1 LAIEGNAVT
10 RIHPILA
17 AMTRNKF
24 GAMLIVAQMAVT
36 LAFITNSFALIEQRI
51 AWSARP
57 TGVDEANVFVIRAS
71 TESHEDLEA
80 RRTSELAALRSLSGV
95 MDAYI
100 TNDYPLQGAG
110 SSGSVSLSP
119 DQRTP
124 PVRTSHYLGDEHAIH
139 TLGVTL
145 IAGRNFTP
153 EEVTT
158 HREDALPT
166 ARILLVSKALANT
179 LFPKG
184 DALGKSVYLS
194 NANPSQIVG
203 IIDRLQGPNFA
214 ATGRFST
221 FAENSTIRPSRPINV
236 YPRFMVRVQPGRL
249 ADVMKRAE
257 RTLLERD
264 SEMIMSAVS
273 MKEARAKAY
282 LGNRGLVVLLV
293 SISTALVLV
302 TGFGIVGLTSYWVTL
317 RRQQIGI
324 RRALGATRLN
334 ILQHFQRENLMI
346 AGTGALAGAVL
357 AVALNLW
364 MVQRFEM
371 VRMAN
376 TQVLGGALL
385 LLVLG
390 QIAVFLPARRAASI
404 PPALA
409 TRGG

>member
-1 LAIEGNAVT
+1 LAIESNAVM

-36 LAFITNSFALIEQRI
+36 LAFITNSFALIEQRV

-57 TGVDEANVFVIRAS
+57 TGLDEANVFVIRAS

-110 SSGSVSLSP
+110 SSGSISLGP
-119 DQRTP
+119 DQKKP

-153 EEVTT
+153 EEVMT

-166 ARILLVSKALANT
+166 ARILIVSKALANT
-179 LFPKG
+179 LFPEG

-236 YPRFMVRVQPGRL
+236 YPRFMVRAQPGGL

-257 RTLLERD
+257 RTLLEHD

-273 MKEARAKAY
+273 MREARAKAY

-293 SISTALVLV
+293 SISTALLLV

-324 RRALGATRLN
+324 RRALGATRMN

-346 AGTGALAGAVL
+346 AGTGVLAGAVL
-357 AVALNLW
+357 AVGLNLW

-376 TQVLGGALL
+376 SQVLGGAIL

>member
-1 LAIEGNAVT
+1 M

-24 GAMLIVAQMAVT
+24 GAILIVAQMAVT
-36 LAFITNSFALIEQRI
+36 LAFVTNSFALIEQRV

-57 TGVDEANVFVIRAS
+57 TGLDEANVFVIRAS
-71 TESHEDLEA
+71 TEPHEDLEA
-80 RRTSELAALRSLSGV
+80 RRTGELAALRNLSGV
-95 MDAYI
+95 VDAYI
-100 TNDYPLQGAG
+100 TNDYPLQGRG
-110 SSGSVSLSP
+110 WSGSVSRSP
-119 DQRTP
+119 DQKTP
-124 PVRTSHYLGDEHAIH
+124 SAQTAHYLGDEHALH

-158 HREDALPT
+158 VRDDALPI
-166 ARILLVSKALANT
+166 ARILILSKALANT

-184 DALGKSVYLS
+184 DALGKTIYKGDAVP
-194 NANPSQIVG
+194 AQIVG
-203 IIDRLQGPNFA
+203 IVDRLQGPNFA

-221 FAENSTIRPSRPINV
+221 FAENSIITPHRPINQ
-236 YPRFMVRVQPGRL
+236 YPSFMVRVQPGHL
-249 ADVMKRAE
+249 VEVMKRAE
-257 RTLLERD
+257 QMLLQHD
-264 SEMIMSAVS
+264 SEMILSAVS
-273 MKEARAKAY
+273 MEQARAKAY
-282 LGNRGLVVLLV
+282 LGNRGLVVLLL
-293 SISTALVLV
+293 SISTALLLV

-317 RRQQIGI
+317 RRQQIGV

-334 ILQHFQRENLMI
+334 ILQHFQKENLMI
-346 AGTGALAGAVL
+346 AATGALAGVVL

-376 TQVLGGALL
+376 SQVFGGALL

-404 PPALA
+404 LPAVA
-409 TRGG
+409 IRGG

>member
-1 LAIEGNAVT
+1 LAIEGNAVM

-36 LAFITNSFALIEQRI
+36 LAFITNSFALIEQRV

-57 TGVDEANVFVIRAS
+57 TGLDEANVFVIRAS

-119 DQRTP
+119 DQKAP
-124 PVRTSHYLGDEHAIH
+124 PVRTSHYLGDEHAIQ

-158 HREDALPT
+158 HRDDALPT
-166 ARILLVSKALANT
+166 ARILIVSKALANI

-194 NANPSQIVG
+194 NASPSQIVG
-203 IIDRLQGPNFA
+203 IIDRLQGPSFA
-214 ATGRFST
+214 ATGRSST
-221 FAENSTIRPSRPINV
+221 FAENSTIRPNRPINV

-257 RTLLERD
+257 RTLLEHD

-293 SISTALVLV
+293 SISTALLLV

-390 QIAVFLPARRAASI
+390 QIAVFLPARRAAWI

>member
-1 LAIEGNAVT
+1 M

-24 GAMLIVAQMAVT
+24 GAILIVAQMAVT
-36 LAFITNSFALIEQRI
+36 FAFITNSFALIEQRV

-57 TGVDEANVFVIRAS
+57 TGLDEANVFVIRAS
-71 TESHEDLEA
+71 TESHEDLDA
-80 RRTSELAALRSLSGV
+80 RRTGELAALRSLSGV
-95 MDAYI
+95 VDAYL
-100 TNDYPLQGAG
+100 TNDYPLQGRG
-110 SSGSVSLSP
+110 SSGSISLSP
-119 DQRTP
+119 DQKTP
-124 PVRTSHYLGDEHAIH
+124 SMRTSHYLGDEHALH

-158 HREDALPT
+158 HRADALPA
-166 ARILLVSKALANT
+166 ARVLIVSKSLADT
-179 LFPKG
+179 LFPRG
-184 DALGKSVYLS
+184 DALGKTVYVQDGI
-194 NANPSQIVG
+194 PTQIVG

-221 FAENSTIRPSRPINV
+221 FAENSTIRPSRPINE
-236 YPRFMVRVQPGRL
+236 YPRFLVRVQPGHL
-249 ADVMKRAE
+249 AEVMRRAE
-257 RTLLERD
+257 QTLLKLD
-264 SEMIMSAVS
+264 SEMILSSIS
-273 MKEARAKAY
+273 MEQARAKAY
-282 LGNRGLVVLLV
+282 LGNRGLVTMLL
-293 SISTALVLV
+293 SISTALLLV

-334 ILQHFQRENLMI
+334 ILQHFQRENLVI

-371 VRMAN
+371 VRMADS
-376 TQVLGGALL
+376 QVLGGALL

>member
-1 LAIEGNAVT
+1 M

-24 GAMLIVAQMAVT
+24 GAILIVAQMAVT
-36 LAFITNSFALIEQRI
+36 LAFITNSFALIEQRV

-57 TGVDEANVFVIRAS
+57 TGLDEANVFVIRAS
-71 TESHEDLEA
+71 TEPHEDLEA
-80 RRTSELAALRSLSGV
+80 RRTGELAALRNLSGV
-95 MDAYI
+95 VDAYI
-100 TNDYPLQGAG
+100 TNDYPLQGRG
-110 SSGSVSLSP
+110 WSGSVSLSP
-119 DQRTP
+119 DQKTP
-124 PVRTSHYLGDEHAIH
+124 SASTAHYLGDEHALN

-158 HREDALPT
+158 VRDDALPT
-166 ARILLVSKALANT
+166 ARILIVSKALANT

-184 DALGKSVYLS
+184 DALGKTIYKGGAVP
-194 NANPSQIVG
+194 AQIVG
-203 IIDRLQGPNFA
+203 IVDRLQGPNFA

-221 FAENSTIRPSRPINV
+221 FAENSMITPHRPINQ
-236 YPRFMVRVQPGRL
+236 YPSFMVRVQPGHL
-249 ADVMKRAE
+249 VEVMKRAE
-257 RTLLERD
+257 QMLLAHD
-264 SEMIMSAVS
+264 SEMILSAVS
-273 MKEARAKAY
+273 MEQARAKAY
-282 LGNRGLVVLLV
+282 RGNRGLVTLLL
-293 SISTALVLV
+293 SISTALLLV
-302 TGFGIVGLTSYWVTL
+302 TGFGVVGLTSYWVTL

-324 RRALGATRLN
+324 RRALGATQLN

-346 AGTGALAGAVL
+346 AATGALVGAIL
-357 AVALNLW
+357 AVAMNLW

-376 TQVLGGALL
+376 SQVLGGALL

>member
-1 LAIEGNAVT
+1 M

-24 GAMLIVAQMAVT
+24 GAILIAAQMAVT
-36 LAFITNSFALIEQRI
+36 LAFIANSFALIEQRV

-57 TGVDEANVFVIRAS
+57 TGLDEADVFVISAS
-71 TESHEDLEA
+71 TESHADLEA
-80 RRTSELAALRSLSGV
+80 RRMDELAALRSLSGV
-95 MDAYI
+95 MDAYL
-100 TNDYPLQGAG
+100 TNDHPLQGPG

-119 DQRTP
+119 DQKTP
-124 PVRTSHYLGDEHAIH
+124 SARTSHYLGDEHAIH

-153 EEVTT
+153 EEVTA
-158 HREDALPT
+158 HGGDALPI
-166 ARILLVSKALANT
+166 ARILIVSKALANT

-184 DALGKSVYLS
+184 DALGKSVYVGD
-194 NANPSQIVG
+194 ATVPAQIVG
-203 IIDRLQGPNFA
+203 IVNRLQGPNFA

-221 FAENSTIRPSRPINV
+221 FAENSTIRPNRPINV
-236 YPRFMVRVQPGRL
+236 YPRFMVRAQPGHL
-249 ADVMKRAE
+249 ADVMKEAQRA
-257 RTLLERD
+257 LLERD
-264 SEMIMSAVS
+264 SEMMLSAVS
-273 MKEARAKAY
+273 MQEARAKAY
-282 LGNRGLVVLLV
+282 LGNRGLVVLLL
-293 SISTALVLV
+293 SISTALLLV
-302 TGFGIVGLTSYWVTL
+302 TGFGIVGLTSYWVTQ

-334 ILQHFQRENLMI
+334 ILQHFQKENLLI
-346 AGTGALAGAVL
+346 ASTGALTGAVL

-371 VRMAN
+371 VRVAN
-376 TQVLGGALL
+376 SQVLGEALL

-390 QIAVFLPARRAASI
+390 QIAVFWPARRAASI

-409 TRGG
+409 TRGAETR

>member
-1 LAIEGNAVT
+1 MRV
-10 RIHPILA
+10 HPILA

-24 GAMLIVAQMAVT
+24 GAILIVAQMAVT
-36 LAFITNSFALIEQRI
+36 LAFITNSFALIEQRV

-57 TGVDEANVFVIRAS
+57 TGLDEANVFVIRAS

-80 RRTSELAALRSLSGV
+80 RRTGELAALRSLSGV
-95 MDAYI
+95 IDAYL
-100 TNDYPLQGAG
+100 TNDYPLQGSG

-119 DQRTP
+119 AQKTP
-124 PVRTSHYLGDEHAIH
+124 SVRTSHYLGDEHVIH

-145 IAGRNFTP
+145 IAGRSFTP

-158 HREDALPT
+158 NREDALPT
-166 ARILLVSKALANT
+166 ARILIVSKALANT

-184 DALGKSVYLS
+184 DALGKSVYGD
-194 NANPSQIVG
+194 ATIPAQIIG
-203 IIDRLQGPNFA
+203 IVDRLQGPNFA

-221 FAENSTIRPSRPINV
+221 FAENSTIRPNRPINE

-249 ADVMKRAE
+249 AEVMKRAE
-257 RTLLERD
+257 RTLLEND

-273 MKEARAKAY
+273 MEQARAKAY
-282 LGNRGLVVLLV
+282 LGNRGLVTLLL
-293 SISTALVLV
+293 SISTALLLV
-302 TGFGIVGLTSYWVTL
+302 TGFGVVGLTSYWVTL

-334 ILQHFQRENLMI
+334 ILRHFQKENLMI
-346 AGTGALAGAVL
+346 AATGALAGAVL
-357 AVALNLW
+357 AVALNIW

-371 VRMAN
+371 VRMAES
-376 TQVLGGALL
+376 QVLGGALL

-404 PPALA
+404 LPAV
-409 TRGG
+409 TIRGG

>member
-1 LAIEGNAVT
+1 MH
-10 RIHPILA
+10 IHPILA

-24 GAMLIVAQMAVT
+24 GAILIVVQMAVT
-36 LAFITNSFALIEQRI
+36 LAFISNSFALIEQRV

-57 TGVDEANVFVIRAS
+57 TGLDEANVFVIRAS
-71 TESHEDLEA
+71 TEPHDDLEA
-80 RRTSELAALRSLSGV
+80 RRLGELAALRSLSGV
-95 MDAYI
+95 IDAYL
-100 TNDYPLQGAG
+100 TNDYPLQGRG

-119 DQRTP
+119 DQKTP
-124 PVRTSHYLGDEHAIH
+124 TLRTSHYLGDEHALH

-158 HREDALPT
+158 HREDALPL
-166 ARILLVSKALANT
+166 ARVLIVSKALANT
-179 LFPKG
+179 LFPQG

-194 NANPSQIVG
+194 NDTPSQIVG

-221 FAENSTIRPSRPINV
+221 FAENSTIRPSRPINE

-249 ADVMKRAE
+249 AEVMHRAE
-257 RTLLERD
+257 RTLLAQD
-264 SEMIMSAVS
+264 NEMMMNTES
-273 MKEARAKAY
+273 MQEARAKAY
-282 LGNRGLVVLLV
+282 LGNRGLVVLLL
-293 SISTALVLV
+293 SISTGLLLV

-324 RRALGATRLN
+324 RRALGATRSN
-334 ILQHFQRENLMI
+334 ILQHFQRENLLI
-346 AGTGALAGAVL
+346 AATGALLGVVL

-364 MVQRFEM
+364 MVQKFEM
-371 VRMAN
+371 VRLADS
-376 TQVLGGALL
+376 QILAGAAL

-390 QIAVFLPARRAASI
+390 QVAVFRPALRAASI

>member
-1 LAIEGNAVT
+1 M
-10 RIHPILA
+10 RIHPILS

-24 GAMLIVAQMAVT
+24 GAILIVAQMAVT
-36 LAFITNSFALIEQRI
+36 LAFISNSFALIEQRV
-51 AWSARP
+51 AWSERP
-57 TGVDEANVFVIRAS
+57 TGLDEANVFVIRAS
-71 TESHEDLEA
+71 TEPHEDLEA
-80 RRTSELAALRSLSGV
+80 RRMGELAALRGLSGV
-95 MDAYI
+95 MDAYL
-100 TNDYPLQGAG
+100 TNNYPLQGPG

-119 DQRTP
+119 DQKTP
-124 PVRTSHYLGDEHAIH
+124 SVRTSHYLGDEHALH

-158 HREDALPT
+158 YHGDALPT
-166 ARILLVSKALANT
+166 ARILIVSKALATT

-184 DALGKSVYLS
+184 DALGKTVYLQEGV
-194 NANPSQIVG
+194 PSQIVG
-203 IIDRLQGPNFA
+203 IVDRLQGPNFA
-214 ATGRFST
+214 ATGRAST
-221 FAENSTIRPSRPINV
+221 FAENSTLRPSRPINE

-249 ADVMKRAE
+249 DEVMKGAE
-257 RTLLERD
+257 QMLMKHD
-264 SEMIMSAVS
+264 GEMIPSALS
-273 MKEARAKAY
+273 MEQARAKAY
-282 LGNRGLVVLLV
+282 LGNRGLVTLLL
-293 SISTALVLV
+293 SISTALLLV

-324 RRALGATRLN
+324 RRALGATRSN
-334 ILQHFQRENLMI
+334 ILRHFQKENLVI
-346 AGTGALAGAVL
+346 AASGALVGVVL

-371 VRMAN
+371 VRIADS
-376 TQVLGGALL
+376 QVLGGALL

-390 QIAVFLPARRAASI
+390 QIAVFWPALRASSI

>member
-1 LAIEGNAVT
+1 
-10 RIHPILA
+10 
-17 AMTRNKF
+17 MTRNKF
-24 GAMLIVAQMAVT
+24 GAILIVAQMAVT
-36 LAFITNSFALIEQRI
+36 LAFITNSFALIEQRV

-57 TGVDEANVFVIRAS
+57 TGLAEANIFVIRAS

-80 RRTSELAALRSLSGV
+80 RRTGELAALRNLSGV
-95 MDAYI
+95 VDAYI
-100 TNDYPLQGAG
+100 TNDYPLQGRG
-110 SSGSVSLSP
+110 WSGSVSLRP
-119 DQRTP
+119 DQKTP
-124 PVRTSHYLGDEHAIH
+124 SAHTAHYLGDDHALH
-139 TLGVTL
+139 TLGLTL
-145 IAGRNFTP
+145 NAGRNFTP

-158 HREDALPT
+158 VRDDALPT
-166 ARILLVSKALANT
+166 ARVLIVSKALADT

-184 DALGKSVYLS
+184 DALGKSIYKGGAVP
-194 NANPSQIVG
+194 AQIVG
-203 IIDRLQGPNFA
+203 IVDRLQGPNFA

-221 FAENSTIRPSRPINV
+221 FAENSIVTPHLPINP
-236 YPRFMVRVQPGRL
+236 YPSFMVRVQPGHL
-249 ADVMKRAE
+249 GEVMKRAE
-257 RTLLERD
+257 QALLKLD
-264 SEMIMSAVS
+264 SEMILSSVS
-273 MKEARAKAY
+273 MEQARAKAY
-282 LGNRGLVVLLV
+282 LGNRGLVTLLL
-293 SISTALVLV
+293 SISTALLLV

-346 AGTGALAGAVL
+346 AATGALVGAIL

-376 TQVLGGALL
+376 SQVLGGALL

-404 PPALA
+404 LPAEA
-409 TRGG
+409 IRGG

>member
-1 LAIEGNAVT
+1 M

-17 AMTRNKF
+17 ALTRNKF
-24 GAMLIVAQMAVT
+24 GAILIAAQMAVT
-36 LAFITNSFALIEQRI
+36 LAFITNSFALIEQRV

-57 TGVDEANVFVIRAS
+57 TGLDEGNVFVIRAS

-80 RRTSELAALRSLSGV
+80 RRMGELAGLRNLSGV
-95 MDAYI
+95 IDAYL
-100 TNDYPLQGAG
+100 TNDYPLQGRG

-119 DQRTP
+119 DQKTP
-124 PVRTSHYLGDEHAIH
+124 SVRTSHYLGDEHAIH

-158 HREDALPT
+158 NREDALPT
-166 ARILLVSKALANT
+166 ARILIVSKALANT

-184 DALGKSVYLS
+184 DALGKSVYVGV
-194 NANPSQIVG
+194 ATIPAQIIG
-203 IIDRLQGPNFA
+203 IVDRLQGPNFA

-221 FAENSTIRPSRPINV
+221 FAENSAIRPSRPINE
-236 YPRFMVRVQPGRL
+236 YPRFMVRAQPGHL
-249 ADVMKRAE
+249 ADLMKRAE
-257 RTLLERD
+257 QMLLEHD
-264 SEMIMSAVS
+264 SEMILSAVS
-273 MKEARAKAY
+273 MEQARAKAY
-282 LGNRGLVVLLV
+282 LGNRGLVTLLL
-293 SISTALVLV
+293 SISTALLLV
-302 TGFGIVGLTSYWVTL
+302 TGFGIVGLTSYWVTV

-334 ILQHFQRENLMI
+334 ILQHFQKENLMI
-346 AGTGALAGAVL
+346 AAIGALVGAIL
-357 AVALNLW
+357 AVVMNLW

-371 VRMAN
+371 VRMADG
-376 TQVLGGALL
+376 QVLGGALL

-404 PPALA
+404 LPAEA
-409 TRGG
+409 IRGG

>member
-1 LAIEGNAVT
+1 MTSTRCTPWAV
-10 RIHPILA
+10 A
-17 AMTRNKF
+17 
-24 GAMLIVAQMAVT
+24 
-36 LAFITNSFALIEQRI
+36 
-51 AWSARP
+51 
-57 TGVDEANVFVIRAS
+57 
-71 TESHEDLEA
+71 
-80 RRTSELAALRSLSGV
+80 
-95 MDAYI
+95 
-100 TNDYPLQGAG
+100 
-110 SSGSVSLSP
+110 
-119 DQRTP
+119 
-124 PVRTSHYLGDEHAIH
+124 
-139 TLGVTL
+139 L

-158 HREDALPT
+158 VRDDALPT
-166 ARILLVSKALANT
+166 ARILIVSKALANT

-184 DALGKSVYLS
+184 DALGKTIYKGGAVP
-194 NANPSQIVG
+194 AQIVG
-203 IIDRLQGPNFA
+203 IVDRLQGPNFA

-221 FAENSTIRPSRPINV
+221 FAENSIITPHRPINQ
-236 YPRFMVRVQPGRL
+236 YPSFMVRVQPGHL
-249 ADVMKRAE
+249 AEVMRRAE
-257 RTLLERD
+257 QTLLKLD
-264 SEMIMSAVS
+264 SEMILSSMS
-273 MKEARAKAY
+273 MEQARAKAY
-282 LGNRGLVVLLV
+282 LGNRGLVTMLL
-293 SISTALVLV
+293 SISTALLLV

-334 ILQHFQRENLMI
+334 ILQHFQRENLVI

-371 VRMAN
+371 VRIADSH
-376 TQVLGGALL
+376 VLGGALV

>member
-1 LAIEGNAVT
+1 LAIEGNAVM

-36 LAFITNSFALIEQRI
+36 LAFITNSFALIEQRV

-57 TGVDEANVFVIRAS
+57 TGLDEANVFVIRAS

-110 SSGSVSLSP
+110 SSGSVSLGP
-119 DQRTP
+119 DQKTP

-153 EEVTT
+153 EEVMT
-158 HREDALPT
+158 HREDALPA
-166 ARILLVSKALANT
+166 ARILIVSKALANT
-179 LFPKG
+179 LFPEG

-194 NANPSQIVG
+194 NANPSQIIG

-236 YPRFMVRVQPGRL
+236 YPRFMVRVQPGRM

-257 RTLLERD
+257 RTLLEHD
-264 SEMIMSAVS
+264 SEMIISAVS
-273 MKEARAKAY
+273 MREARAKAY
-282 LGNRGLVVLLV
+282 LGNHGLVVLLV
-293 SISTALVLV
+293 SISTALLLV

-357 AVALNLW
+357 AVTLNLW

-376 TQVLGGALL
+376 SQVLGGSIL

>member
-1 LAIEGNAVT
+1 M

-24 GAMLIVAQMAVT
+24 GAILIVAQMAVT
-36 LAFITNSFALIEQRI
+36 LAFITNSFALIEQRV

-57 TGVDEANVFVIRAS
+57 TGLDEANVFVIRAS
-71 TESHEDLEA
+71 TEPHEDLEA
-80 RRTSELAALRSLSGV
+80 RRMGELAALRSLSGV
-95 MDAYI
+95 IDAYL
-100 TNDYPLQGAG
+100 TNDYPLQGRG

-119 DQRTP
+119 DQKTP
-124 PVRTSHYLGDEHAIH
+124 SVRTSHYLGDEHAIH

-158 HREDALPT
+158 NREDALPA
-166 ARILLVSKALANT
+166 ARILMVSKALANT

-184 DALGKSVYLS
+184 DALGKSVFVG
-194 NANPSQIVG
+194 AATIPAQIIG
-203 IIDRLQGPNFA
+203 IVDRLQGPNFA

-221 FAENSTIRPSRPINV
+221 FAENSTIRPSRPINE
-236 YPRFMVRVQPGRL
+236 YPCFMVRVQPGRM

-257 RTLLERD
+257 RTLLEHDR
-264 SEMIMSAVS
+264 EMIMSAVS
-273 MKEARAKAY
+273 MQEARAKAY

-293 SISTALVLV
+293 SISTALLLV

-334 ILQHFQRENLMI
+334 ILQHFQRENLMM

-371 VRMAN
+371 ARMAN
-376 TQVLGGALL
+376 SQVLGGALL

-404 PPALA
+404 LPVEAI
-409 TRGG
+409 RGGEW